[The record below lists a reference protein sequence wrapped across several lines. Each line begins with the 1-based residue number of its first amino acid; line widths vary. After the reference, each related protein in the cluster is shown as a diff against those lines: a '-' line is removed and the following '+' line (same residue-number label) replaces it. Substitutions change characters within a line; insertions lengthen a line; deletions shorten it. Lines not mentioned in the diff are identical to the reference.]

1 MGEFSGAYIYIYY
14 IYTQKMASP
23 FFWLTVA
30 NFQTKPG
37 CFWEVSLAGNTGK
50 LFGWGPSGRGRSTE
64 TTSANSMDNGQN
76 NVLTNGGQSS
86 TVKHPSWPSD
96 LSHLIPKV
104 CYFRLLKSSF
114 LCLKYHGTSGGSGLR
129 MGPVWQCRS
138 CRSRYHGSVKGCW
151 PIAFQTLRWD
161 LYIVHH
167 FM

>member
-1 MGEFSGAYIYIYY
+1 MAHRNRWFTRVYLLIAWWFSMANCECHNQMVSPCASPEKWSIVDVGLDFSYGWVFWSVYIYIFIY
-14 IYTQKMASP
+14 IPKKWLVP

-96 LSHLIPKV
+96 LSHLIPS
-104 CYFRLLKSSF
+104 Y
-114 LCLKYHGTSGGSGLR
+114 
-129 MGPVWQCRS
+129 P
-138 CRSRYHGSVKGCW
+138 
-151 PIAFQTLRWD
+151 
-161 LYIVHH
+161 
-167 FM
+167 